1 MMRKDPLRAMAKRR
15 DAANAALASLALN
28 GTDHSVKKKREG
40 KEQSVVG
47 PTVLSAID
55 LTFILGLVFGGCCS
69 TVWAFEYLL
78 KIDPRMGTT
87 LTFSQMLF
95 VTLTTLPS
103 FLTWTRPFRFLPPI
117 PQLKA
122 RQVPLIQWVL
132 QVVVLITG
140 SLLNNWAFAFHVPL
154 TLQIVFRSAGLA
166 VSMLFGYLFMSKRYS
181 GIQVAAVLLVT
192 AGVVLATLS
201 RPEASKEEN
210 LEYDPDEYAQGISML
225 VLSLFLTGTLGILQ
239 EKTFKKHGPCWRES
253 VFYTHFL
260 SLPFF
265 LMLIPQVKLGY
276 SSLAAAAYRRTP
288 TFNQSGSASW
298 SLEDF
303 ISQHTP
309 YFALAANL
317 VAQLICVSG
326 VNQLTSSVSSV
337 STNLVLTIRKAL
349 SLCFSVW
356 WFGNEWNAELG
367 VGAGMVFLGS
377 MLYTTVSS
385 DTSSRTKDTKEK
397 AE

>member
-1 MMRKDPLRAMAKRR
+1 
-15 DAANAALASLALN
+15 
-28 GTDHSVKKKREG
+28 
-40 KEQSVVG
+40 
-47 PTVLSAID
+47 
-55 LTFILGLVFGGCCS
+55 
-69 TVWAFEYLL
+69 
-78 KIDPRMGTT
+78 MGTT